1 MKHIG
6 WMLVIAILFG
16 VIAVVVIPAQGPAA
30 WDRQAAELL
39 GADRQG
45 EPSGLLLALNML
57 GSTAALAGVAL
68 LSAAAAWWLHSRRAA
83 AAVLGTVI
91 AAMALNRGLKTAIGR
106 PRPDHAGWV
115 EATGYSFPSGNAMIG
130 MALYG
135 ILAFVIWKYA
145 RSGALRLAGTAAG
158 AAVILILGY
167 CRLYFGVH
175 YLTDIAAGYLGG
187 LFCITGAAGWLKA
200 FETRLAQRRSGTR
213 PRVM

>member
-6 WMLVIAILFG
+6 WMLVISILFG
-16 VIAVVVIPAQGPAA
+16 AIAAVIPAQGPTA

-57 GSTAALAGVAL
+57 GSTAGFTGVAL
-68 LSAAAAWWLHSRRAA
+68 LSAAAAWWVHSGRAA
-83 AAVLGTVI
+83 LTVLGTLVS
-91 AAMALNRGLKTAIGR
+91 ALALNTGLKAVVGR

-115 EATGYSFPSGNAMIG
+115 EATGYSFPSGNAMMG

-135 ILAFVIWKYA
+135 ILVFVIWKYA
-145 RSGALRLAGTAAG
+145 RSGALRITAAAAG
-158 AAVILILGY
+158 AAMILLLGY

-187 LFCITGAAGWLKA
+187 LFCITGAAWVLNA
-200 FETRLAQRRSGTR
+200 VESRRAQRRSSSFP
-213 PRVM
+213 PRAM